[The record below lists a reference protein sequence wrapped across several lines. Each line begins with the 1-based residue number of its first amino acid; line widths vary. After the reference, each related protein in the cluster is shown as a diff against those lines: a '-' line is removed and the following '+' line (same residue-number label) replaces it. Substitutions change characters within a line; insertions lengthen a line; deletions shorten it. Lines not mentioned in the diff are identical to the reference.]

1 MNTFIKFF
9 TLTGSRYFILA
20 GIFFY
25 TFYVLL
31 YKTNKHKKIQKNIP
45 SNRDYVREISFSIF
59 TLIIFSLI
67 PTIFIGNPDIAAGT
81 LLYKKIEE
89 KGWVYFILIFPVMI
103 FLHDTYF
110 YWTHRLMHH
119 KSIFKIFHLVHH
131 KSTNPSP
138 WAAYAFHPFEALVEA
153 GIFVIFLYVLP
164 MHQIHFFVFFF
175 FTILYNVYGHLGWEL
190 NPKDFN
196 QSRIGKWINTSVS
209 HNQHHQYFKGNYGL
223 YLLFWDRMMGTI
235 REDYDETYK
244 RITNT

>member
-31 YKTNKHKKIQKNIP
+31 YKTINHKKIQTNIP
-45 SNRDYVREISFSIF
+45 VKRDYIREISYSII

-67 PTIFIGNPDIAAGT
+67 PTIFIGNPDIASGT

-89 KGWVYFILIFPVMI
+89 KGWVYFILIFPIMI

-119 KSIFKIFHLVHH
+119 KSIFKLFHLVHH

-153 GIFVIFLYVLP
+153 GIFVVFLYVLP

-190 NPKDFN
+190 YPKDFN